1 MGRLRNKKGMSIVE
15 LLSAIAVML
24 LVTVVLVTGVRL
36 GVKAYTKSVSM
47 SEAQILCTT
56 LTTVVSDELRYA
68 GTVHIDESGRVG
80 FFSQNVGGDS
90 QTGSSFTSDKN
101 GYVLLGETPI
111 LSKSSY
117 PYGLKAEVTVTMDE
131 ADKIFNAKV
140 TVKSKNNTELS
151 ANEFQVK
158 PIRRSSLE
166 INHQ

>member
-1 MGRLRNKKGMSIVE
+1 MGRISDKKGMSIVE

-47 SEAQILCTT
+47 SEAHILCTT
-56 LTTVVSDELRYA
+56 LTTAVSDELRYA
-68 GTVHIDESGRVG
+68 GSIYIDENGKVG

-90 QTGSSFTSDKN
+90 QTGSSFTSDEN

-117 PYGLKAEVTVTMDE
+117 PYGLKAEVVVTMDE
-131 ADKIFNAKV
+131 TDKIFNAKV
-140 TVKSKNNTELS
+140 TVRSKKGTELS
-151 ANEFQVK
+151 SNEFQVK

-166 INHQ
+166 INKQ

>member
-1 MGRLRNKKGMSIVE
+1 MGRISDKKGMSIVE

-56 LTTVVSDELRYA
+56 LTTAVSDELRYA
-68 GTVHIDESGRVG
+68 GSIYIDENGKVG

-90 QTGSSFTSDKN
+90 QTGSSFTSDEN
-101 GYVLLGETPI
+101 GYVMLGETPI

-117 PYGLKAEVTVTMDE
+117 PYGIKAEVAVTMDE
-131 ADKIFNAKV
+131 TDKIFNAKV
-140 TVKSKNNTELS
+140 TVRSKKGTELS
-151 ANEFQVK
+151 SNEFQVK
-158 PIRRSSLE
+158 PVRRSSLE
-166 INHQ
+166 INKQ